1 MVNLIQTITNY
12 FPISGITIQQIFG
25 RGIVAILLIIVGL
38 FLGSLIGTGLK
49 RLVAKLDLNKRIK
62 GSFVNLFIGVIKIS
76 IYIFFIT
83 LALNQ
88 LQIPSLTNAL
98 INFLIVIPAFTGAL
112 IIITI
117 GFEIAI
123 FIKRVI
129 EESEIKEH
137 QILSKILFYFIIFIS
152 LIYSLKIALI
162 SINNE
167 TAHYLIIISST
178 IISIIVGYLFIK
190 KSTTKKE
197 EN

>member
-1 MVNLIQTITNY
+1 MVNLSQIITNY

-25 RGIVAILLIIVGL
+25 RGVVAILLIIAGL

-49 RLVAKLDLNKRIK
+49 RLVSKLDLNKKIK
-62 GSFVNLFIGVIKIS
+62 SSFVNLFIGVIKIS

-98 INFLIVIPAFTGAL
+98 ISFLIVIPAFTAAL

-117 GFEIAI
+117 GFEIAV
-123 FIKRVI
+123 FIKKVI

-137 QILSKILFYFIIFIS
+137 KILSELLFYFIIFIS

-162 SINNE
+162 SINKE

-190 KSTTKKE
+190 NSKTKRE

>member
-1 MVNLIQTITNY
+1 MVNLSQIITNY

-25 RGIVAILLIIVGL
+25 RGVVAIFLIIAGL
-38 FLGSLIGTGLK
+38 FLGRLIGTGLK
-49 RLVAKLDLNKRIK
+49 RLVSKLDLNQKIK
-62 GSFVNLFIGVIKIS
+62 NSFVNLFIGVIKIS

-98 INFLIVIPAFTGAL
+98 ISFLIVIPAFTAAL

-117 GFEIAI
+117 GFEIAV
-123 FIKRVI
+123 FIKKVI

-137 QILSKILFYFIIFIS
+137 KILSELLFYFIIFIS

-162 SINNE
+162 SISKE
-167 TAHYLIIISST
+167 TAHYLIIVLST
-178 IISIIVGYLFIK
+178 IISIILGYFFVK
-190 KSTTKKE
+190 NYTTKKKE
-197 EN
+197 D

>member
-1 MVNLIQTITNY
+1 MVNLSEIINY

-25 RGIVAILLIIVGL
+25 RGAAAIILIIAGL
-38 FLGSLIGTGLK
+38 FFGRLIGTGLK
-49 RLVAKLDLNKRIK
+49 KLVSKIDLNKKIK
-62 GSFVNLFIGVIKIS
+62 GSLVNLFVGVIKLS

-88 LQIPSLTNAL
+88 LRIPSLTSAL
-98 INFLIVIPAFTGAL
+98 ISFLIVIPAFTGAL

-123 FIKRVI
+123 FIKKVI

-137 QILSKILFYFIIFIS
+137 WILSALLFYFIIFIS
-152 LIYSLKIALI
+152 LIYSLKVALI

-167 TAHYLIIISST
+167 TTHYLIIILST
-178 IISIIVGYLFIK
+178 IISVIVGYLFIK
-190 KSTTKKE
+190 NFTIKKE
-197 EN
+197 RN

>member
-1 MVNLIQTITNY
+1 MVNLSQILTNY

-25 RGIVAILLIIVGL
+25 RGIVAILFIIAG
-38 FLGSLIGTGLK
+38 FFFGSLTGTGLK
-49 RLVAKLDLNKRIK
+49 RLCSKLDLNKRIK
-62 GSFVNLFIGVIKIS
+62 NSLVNLFVGVIKIS
-76 IYIFFIT
+76 IYILFIT

-112 IIITI
+112 ILITI

-129 EESEIKEH
+129 EESGIKEH
-137 QILSKILFYFIIFIS
+137 QILSEILFYFISFIF
-152 LIYSLKIALI
+152 LIYSLEIALI
-162 SINNE
+162 SINEE
-167 TAHYLIIISST
+167 TAHYLMIISST
-178 IISIIVGYLFIK
+178 IILIIVGYLFIK
-190 KSTTKKE
+190 NSTTKKE

>member
-1 MVNLIQTITNY
+1 MVNLNQIITNY
-12 FPISGITIQQIFG
+12 FSISGITIQQILG
-25 RGIVAILLIIVGL
+25 RGAIAIFLIIAGL

-49 RLVAKLDLNKRIK
+49 KLVSKLDLDKKIK
-62 GSFVNLFIGVIKIS
+62 NSFVNLFIGVIKIS
-76 IYIFFIT
+76 VYIFFIT

-98 INFLIVIPAFTGAL
+98 ISFLIVIPAFTAAL

-123 FIKRVI
+123 FIKKVI
-129 EESEIKEH
+129 EGSEIREH
-137 QILSKILFYFIIFIS
+137 QILSEILFYFIIFIS

-162 SINNE
+162 SINDE
-167 TAHYLIIISST
+167 TAHYLIIVLST
-178 IISIIVGYLFIK
+178 IISIIIGWLFIK
-190 KSTTKKE
+190 GYTTKKE